1 MIKSLVA
8 GLGIFTMAGGIAVS
22 GLGEFMPNQTTL
34 FHSEKRRIKL
44 PWVSG
49 LKIFSACLV

>member
-34 FHSEKRRIKL
+34 FHSEKKKNQATMGIRT
-44 PWVSG
+44 
-49 LKIFSACLV
+49 